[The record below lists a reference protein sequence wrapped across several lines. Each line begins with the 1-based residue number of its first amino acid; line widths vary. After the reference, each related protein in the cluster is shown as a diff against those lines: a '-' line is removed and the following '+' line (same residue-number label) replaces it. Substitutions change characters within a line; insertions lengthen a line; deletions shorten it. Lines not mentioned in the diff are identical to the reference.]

1 MTGVRISFEDLQ
13 LITGFKRPT
22 SLARWLRQEAIAFSL
37 DHRGL
42 PWTTLP
48 AVRRARVR
56 RGAPARYPCADL
68 ALDF

>member
-1 MTGVRISFEDLQ
+1 MTAVRISFEDLQ
-13 LITGFKRPT
+13 LITGLKRPT